1 MKKLNAK
8 QIVDKAITYTKGN
21 NTLTQS
27 IIEDIRDTIDA
38 EFSTDVIKEIEKR
51 LDSDATTKAER
62 TTLTDFMRKKL
73 QPLIKGKVAQQT
85 LLAENEMF
93 KTHTVTIKK
102 VKSTTPD
109 KEGLEHLAPYVGTY
123 RVIIEPKKVEA
134 DKTFEEELAK
144 LMEKHIKTVSD
155 VRTVLDVM
163 AGE

>member
-8 QIVDKAITYTKGN
+8 QIVDRAIDYTKN
-21 NTLTQS
+21 QNSLTDN
-27 IIEDIRDTIDA
+27 IIEDIRNTITVHLQ
-38 EFSTDVIKEIEKR
+38 TDVIKEIEAR
-51 LDSDATTKAER
+51 LADDKTTATEKTRIKE
-62 TTLTDFMRKKL
+62 FMRTKV
-73 QPLIKGKVAQQT
+73 QPLIKGKVAQQK
-85 LLAENEMF
+85 LLAENEQF

-102 VKSTTPD
+102 VKSTMPE

-134 DKTFEEELAK
+134 DKTFEEELQK

-155 VRTVLDVM
+155 VRVVLDNL